1 VDTEKYN
8 GKKFP
13 EYAGL
18 LCGISHST
26 LNEKR
31 NPIKQ
36 NLKKKKDTSQNKNK
50 TSTWEEFGTV
60 CRVKVDVWVNFHL
73 FWCHFDK
80 CDSFTE
86 CFLPPPLSSS
96 SILS

>member
-1 VDTEKYN
+1 VDPEKYN

-18 LCGISHST
+18 LCGISHPT

-36 NLKKKKDTSQNKNK
+36 NLKKKKDTSQNKQDIDL
-50 TSTWEEFGTV
+50 GG
-60 CRVKVDVWVNFHL
+60 VWYCVP
-73 FWCHFDK
+73 
-80 CDSFTE
+80 SE
-86 CFLPPPLSSS
+86 S
-96 SILS
+96 